1 MLHLKYY
8 NVVLTDDIKAKL
20 NLGLYVI
27 GPVNIPYDSIIAF

>member
-1 MLHLKYY
+1 MLDLKYY

-27 GPVNIPYDSIIAF
+27 GHVNIQYDPIIVF